1 MILSDAEV
9 AVAAAE
15 AGAAVVRRYY
25 GEPVEHHAKSHR
37 DFATT
42 ADLEAEQAILE
53 VIRAHRPDDGFLGE
67 ESGHSGPDGE
77 RQWLVDPLCGT
88 LNFAVSTPLVA
99 VNVALRMAAGVT
111 AAASADPLAGELFWT
126 DGTGAWL
133 RRNGLDSA
141 VRPSADSL
149 LVDLNL
155 DPPFPNSA
163 LFRATTLLADPEFI
177 DGFGP
182 RVLSTTLA
190 VAWVAAGRR
199 AGVRDR
205 RAARRQR
212 ALRRRAGAL
221 PGRGRRG
228 DRDTRAAAAHRHRR
242 ASGGRRRCDPRH
254 PAAAGPQAGLEE
266 SRAAATP
273 GGSDGGGSYVARS
286 AEWPEGVMMRV
297 RIMAAEDL

>member
-1 MILSDAEV
+1 MNDAEV

-42 ADLEAEQAILE
+42 ADIEAERAILS
-53 VIRAHRPDDGFLGE
+53 VIREHRPDDGFLGE
-67 ESGHSGPDGE
+67 ESGHNGLGGD
-77 RQWLVDPLCGT
+77 RLWLVDPLCGT

-99 VNVALRMAAGVT
+99 VNVALRTAAEVT

-133 RRNGLDSA
+133 RRNGLDSEL
-141 VRPSADSL
+141 RPSAASL
-149 LVDLNL
+149 LVDVNL

-163 LFRATTLLADPEFI
+163 LFRATTLLADPEFV

-199 AGVRDR
+199 AAYVTDGHFADSVHF
-205 RAARRQR
+205 AAGL
-212 ALRRRAGAL
+212 AI
-221 PGRGRRG
+221 
-228 DRDTRAAAAHRHRR
+228 
-242 ASGGRRRCDPRH
+242 C
-254 PAAAGPQAGLEE
+254 AAAGCVVTGLHGQPLHTGVGGLLI
-266 SRAAATP
+266 AADVATHTELLRLVRKQ
-273 GGSDGGGSYVARS
+273 GSA
-286 AEWPEGVMMRV
+286 
-297 RIMAAEDL
+297 

>member
-1 MILSDAEV
+1 MIVSDAEV

-42 ADLEAEQAILE
+42 ADLEAERAILD
-53 VIRAHRPDDGFLGE
+53 VIRTHRPDDGFLGE

-99 VNVALRMAAGVT
+99 VNVALRTGAGVT

-126 DGTGAWL
+126 DGDGAWL

-163 LFRATTLLADPEFI
+163 LFRATTLLADPEFV

-199 AGVRDR
+199 AAYVTDGDLADNVHF
-205 RAARRQR
+205 AAGL
-212 ALRRRAGAL
+212 ALCQAAGAMVTGIHGQPL
-221 PGRGRRG
+221 HTGIGG
-228 DRDTRAAAAHRHRR
+228 LLVAA
-242 ASGGRRRCDPRH
+242 D
-254 PAAAGPQAGLEE
+254 
-266 SRAAATP
+266 AATHETLL
-273 GGSDGGGSYVARS
+273 RL
-286 AEWPEGVMMRV
+286 V
-297 RIMAAEDL
+297 RKQG